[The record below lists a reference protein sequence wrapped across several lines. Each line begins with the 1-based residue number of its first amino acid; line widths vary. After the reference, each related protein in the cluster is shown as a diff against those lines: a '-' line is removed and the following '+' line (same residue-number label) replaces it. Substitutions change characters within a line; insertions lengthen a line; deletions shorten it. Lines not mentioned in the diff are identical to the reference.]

1 MIGEGTAISSDEL
14 MSWPKQLC
22 ERNEDWGYCPYEI
35 YPTTYKVCCTELHRY
50 CCCSS
55 WVMMY
60 CMSMVC
66 TNSPHYDCWN
76 TLSWNFSEIHN
87 QIHTF
92 CKPRLSLRTNFWT
105 WFSRCTNI
113 TMLCWHNIKV
123 RRLHFFR
130 TRLPAF
136 KTSLN
141 LKTKREM

>member
-1 MIGEGTAISSDEL
+1 MKALPYPVMNQCPGQSNFVKETRIEDIVHMRYILQRTKFVVQNYIDIVAVLVGLWCIVCQWFVLTVLIMIA
-14 MSWPKQLC
+14 
-22 ERNEDWGYCPYEI
+22 
-35 YPTTYKVCCTELHRY
+35 
-50 CCCSS
+50 
-55 WVMMY
+55 
-60 CMSMVC
+60 
-66 TNSPHYDCWN
+66 NSWN